1 LSTQSKFFSI
11 IKYLLLLAI
20 GLFLLWLTFRNEN
33 LDEVFRKIRNANFF
47 FVFLSVIL
55 GFISFII
62 RAQRWNMMLVP
73 LGFKPKLTNACY
85 ALGIGYFANLAIPR
99 IGEITRCGVL
109 SKAENVP
116 FEKLIGTVIIE
127 RVIDLFMLA
136 FSILFAA
143 VFEYNLLTGFLNEKI
158 ISPIKEKASSGS
170 NNMLWILIAAVV
182 ALISFSVF
190 IYKSKRMQNLRN
202 KIKTL
207 YIGVLEGLKSIFKM
221 KKPGL
226 FIFYTFLMWFLY
238 FLAVY
243 ICFFA
248 FEPTSHLGM
257 KEGLFVLVAGGL
269 GMSAPVQGGI
279 GAYHYI
285 VSQSLMLFNISST
298 DGIVY
303 ATIVHTSQTL
313 LVIIIGLISL
323 IMIFRQNKERK
334 ERKA

>member
-1 LSTQSKFFSI
+1 
-11 IKYLLLLAI
+11 
-20 GLFLLWLTFRNEN
+20 
-33 LDEVFRKIRNANFF
+33 
-47 FVFLSVIL
+47 
-55 GFISFII
+55 
-62 RAQRWNMMLVP
+62 MLVP
-73 LGFKPKLTNACY
+73 MGFKPKLANACY

-99 IGEITRCGVL
+99 VGEITRCGVL

-136 FSILFAA
+136 FSILFAGI
-143 VFEYNLLTGFLNEKI
+143 FEYSLLKGFREEKI
-158 ISPIKEKASSGS
+158 IAPIKEKTSAGSGS
-170 NNMLWILIAAVV
+170 GTLWILILAIGV
-182 ALISFSVF
+182 LILFSVF
-190 IYKSKRMQNLRN
+190 VIKSKKMQSLRN
-202 KIKTL
+202 KIQTL
-207 YIGVLEGLKSIFKM
+207 YTGVLEGLKSIFKM
-221 KKPGL
+221 KNPAL

-243 ICFFA
+243 ICFYA

-285 VSQSLMLFNISST
+285 VSQSLMLFNISLT
-298 DGIVY
+298 DGIVF

-313 LVIIIGLISL
+313 LVIIVGLISL
-323 IMIFRQNKERK
+323 IMIFRQNKERNEK
-334 ERKA
+334 QNA